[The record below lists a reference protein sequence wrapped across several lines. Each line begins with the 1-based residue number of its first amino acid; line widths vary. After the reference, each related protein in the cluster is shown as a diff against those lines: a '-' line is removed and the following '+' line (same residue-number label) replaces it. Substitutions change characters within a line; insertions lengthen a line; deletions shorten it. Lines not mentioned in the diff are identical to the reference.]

1 MEVSLC
7 ERIYFDSK
15 NYTGTVHTE
24 ETINQ
29 IPNKITNNY
38 VNEDTEEIPKHFLI
52 NSKLKQNKNT
62 HRYYKHWICLN
73 ILSGHV
79 NMVLYKKLN

>member
-38 VNEDTEEIPKHFLI
+38 VNEDTEEIPKVFF
-52 NSKLKQNKNT
+52 N
-62 HRYYKHWICLN
+62 
-73 ILSGHV
+73 
-79 NMVLYKKLN
+79 